1 MTPQRILS
9 LIVPMMA
16 AALIG
21 DLLAPLGIAGG
32 VPYVIPVTLSLWL
45 PGRRPS
51 VILACSA
58 TVLILVGFAVSPT
71 GALSAALVNR
81 TYAMIAVWVVAV
93 LEWWAKDGA
102 NSARASRQ
110 ELIASQLDASAF
122 RASGDATLLLDMNG
136 AILAM
141 NPAGSRMMGVTEE
154 EAIGHR
160 AREIVS
166 VTRDDGTPYAERQS
180 IVRQIVADGK
190 ERTTTAEQ
198 LTRRDG
204 TATDVERTI
213 AALRDP
219 TRGTSSGQ

>member
-1 MTPQRILS
+1 
-9 LIVPMMA
+9 
-16 AALIG
+16 
-21 DLLAPLGIAGG
+21 
-32 VPYVIPVTLSLWL
+32 
-45 PGRRPS
+45 
-51 VILACSA
+51 
-58 TVLILVGFAVSPT
+58 
-71 GALSAALVNR
+71 
-81 TYAMIAVWVVAV
+81 V

-180 IVRQIVADGK
+180 IVRQVVADGK